1 MNKTTIV
8 YTVHNNY
15 LIFRASIESL
25 LDHIDMDQIS
35 KIIVINDCSSEQ
47 KMLGF
52 LKYLNTLENI
62 EVINAGE
69 PSDYSFHNN
78 KQALGR
84 PSPAIRGKKSSVGHG
99 IAQNIGIEKTE
110 TEFILFVDSDILFMP
125 KSVNLVKE
133 LESCMALDEKI
144 LDVGQLVGEVR
155 GKIIVDKPFIS
166 PSDRDGQ
173 LVKIRGGWPV
183 HILSMSRVAAWKEHG
198 LTQMCNGG
206 WTNERYVP
214 TLWKAGFKTCNFDI
228 FINGYAI
235 HLGYATLR
243 HTRDITSRQRI
254 VYCRDG
260 GGYSKSRGSWYGH
273 KFVPYTT
280 DKFLEILENTY
291 MDLEFD
297 TRKNIVTW
305 E

>member
-1 MNKTTIV
+1 MNKTTVV

-15 LIFRASIESL
+15 LIFRASIESF
-25 LDHIDMDQIS
+25 LDYIDLNQIS
-35 KIIVINDCSSEQ
+35 KVLVINDCSSEQ
-47 KMLGF
+47 KMLDF
-52 LKYLNTLENI
+52 LTYLNTLQCV
-62 EVINAGE
+62 EVIDAGE

-78 KQALGR
+78 QQALGR
-84 PSPAIRGKKSSVGHG
+84 PSPEIRGKQSSVGHG
-99 IAQNIGIEKTE
+99 IAQNIGIEKTK

-125 KSVNLVKE
+125 KSVNLIKE
-133 LESCMALDEKI
+133 LEACMALNGNI

-155 GKIIVDKPFIS
+155 GKTIIDKPFII
-166 PSDRDGQ
+166 PSEMDGQ
-173 LVKIRGGWPV
+173 LIKTRGGWPV
-183 HILSMSRVAAWKEHG
+183 HILSLSRVAAWKEHK
-198 LTQMCNGG
+198 LTAMCNGG

-228 FINGYAI
+228 FIDEYAI

-243 HTRDITSRQRI
+243 HTRNIINRQRI
-254 VYCRDG
+254 VYCQDG

-273 KFVPYTT
+273 KFVPHTT
-280 DKFLEILENTY
+280 GEFLKILENTY

-297 TRKNIVTW
+297 IRKNIVTW